1 MGQEIPLEA
10 CEIDAGWLEEALAER
25 HPGVRVAEATLLESH
40 EATNAHARLSVRYRE
55 AAGAPETLFCKLLPS
70 ESARRQAIAGTG
82 MGLRE
87 ALFYERLA
95 PQLAMRVPEIH
106 GLRYDEEDGAF
117 VILMEDL
124 VAGHCTIS
132 KGPQSVGV
140 DAAAGALED
149 LAQLHVRFEDPVRRK
164 REAGWV
170 REPDRPTDYA
180 TTRLRYALEQR
191 RERLTDVFAELAQL
205 YIEKRDA
212 LHALWHPGPMTV
224 IHGDAHIGNLFDD
237 GGRTGFL
244 DWGIIN
250 VSTPLR
256 DVSYFMTMSMDVDD
270 RRENEVKLLRHY
282 LDLRVSLGGSAIDF
296 DTAWLAH
303 RVQSAYTVPASC
315 QVVTFPEDASP
326 RRRVFA
332 DAFLARAEA
341 ALADLEV
348 RAALR
353 EVGL

>member
-1 MGQEIPLEA
+1 MGQGIPLVA
-10 CEIDAGWLEEALAER
+10 GEIDAGWLEETLAKR

-95 PQLAMRVPEIH
+95 PQLSMRVPEIH
-106 GLRYDEEDGAF
+106 GLRYDEGDGAF

-124 VAGHCTIS
+124 VAGRCTIS

-140 DAAAGALED
+140 DAAARALED
-149 LAQLHVRFEDPVRRK
+149 LAQLHVRFEDPARRK

-180 TTRLRYALEQR
+180 TTRLQYALEHR
-191 RERLTDVFAELAQL
+191 RERLTDAFAELAQL

-212 LHALWHPGPMTV
+212 LHALWHPGLMTV

-237 GGRTGFL
+237 DGRTGFL
-244 DWGIIN
+244 DWGIIT

-282 LDLRVSLGGSAIDF
+282 LDLRVSLGASAIDF

-315 QVVTFPEDASP
+315 QVVTFPEDATP

-341 ALADLEV
+341 ALSDLEV
-348 RAALR
+348 RDALR